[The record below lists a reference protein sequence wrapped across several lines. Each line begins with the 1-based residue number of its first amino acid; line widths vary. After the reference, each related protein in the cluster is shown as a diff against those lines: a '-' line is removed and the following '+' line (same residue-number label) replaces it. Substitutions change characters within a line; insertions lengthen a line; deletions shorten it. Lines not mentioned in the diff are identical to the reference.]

1 MGIEKFFIYM
11 GHRKYSAPRRG
22 SIAFRPRA
30 RAKSL
35 EARIRTWPDNANK
48 ESVGL
53 VGFAGFKVGQIQV
66 MTVDDKEKTPNHGK
80 PLMNHSTVISL
91 PPLRIVGIRG
101 YSEDGY
107 GKHAIFDVYSKD
119 SIKDL
124 SSKFKAKYTEDGLKK
139 AEDSLANT
147 EHLMAVVAVFPD
159 KVGISQKKPFI
170 FEVPVSGKDVQT
182 KFDFLKSKLGQEVRA
197 LDVFKTG
204 QHIDVNAITRGKG
217 VEGPIT
223 RFGVKRKQHKSRK
236 SVRAVGTLGPISPAV
251 VMYTVPRQGQR
262 GFHQRTEYNKRILL
276 MSNSERNDVT
286 NINPKGG
293 FKHYGLVDGDYMI
306 VRGTIPG
313 VPKRLIKL
321 RQPIRSKPIKTVEPK
336 ILEVIV

>member
-1 MGIEKFFIYM
+1 M

-22 SIAFRPRA
+22 SIAFRPRS

-35 EARIRTWPDNANK
+35 EARIRTWPENYDKDSTA
-48 ESVGL
+48 L
-53 VGFAGFKVGQIQV
+53 VGFAGFKVGQIQL
-66 MTVDDKEKTPNHGK
+66 MTIDDKEKTPNFGK

-91 PPLRIVGIRG
+91 PPLKIVGMRG
-101 YSEDGY
+101 YSEDAY
-107 GKHAIFDVYSKD
+107 GRHAIFDVYSKD

-124 SSKFKAKYTEDGLKK
+124 STKYKTKYSEDGLNK
-139 AEDSLANT
+139 AANKLENT
-147 EHLMAVVAVFPD
+147 KYIMAIVAVFPH
-159 KVGISQKKPFI
+159 KIGISQKSPFI
-170 FEVPVSGKDVQT
+170 FEVPVSGKDINS

-197 LDVFKTG
+197 SDVFKNG
-204 QHIDVNAITRGKG
+204 QNIDVHGITRGKG
-217 VEGPIT
+217 VEGPVT
-223 RFGVKRKQHKSRK
+223 RFGIKRKQHKSRK

-251 VMYTVPRQGQR
+251 VMYTVARQGQR

-276 MSNSERNDVT
+276 ISNSEKNDVA

-293 FKHYGLVDGDYMI
+293 FKHFGLVEGDYMI

-321 RQPIRSKPIKTVEPK
+321 RQPIRSKPTKNVEPK

>member
-1 MGIEKFFIYM
+1 M

-66 MTVDDKEKTPNHGK
+66 MTVDDKEKTPNYGK

-91 PPLRIVGIRG
+91 PPLRVVGIRG

-124 SSKFKAKYTEDGLKK
+124 SSKFKAKYSEDELTK
-139 AEDSLANT
+139 AENSLANT

-159 KVGISQKKPFI
+159 KVGISQKKPFV
-170 FEVPVSGKDVQT
+170 FEVPVSGKDVKT

-204 QHIDVNAITRGKG
+204 QHIDVNGITRGKG

-321 RQPIRSKPIKTVEPK
+321 RQPIRSKPTKNVEPK